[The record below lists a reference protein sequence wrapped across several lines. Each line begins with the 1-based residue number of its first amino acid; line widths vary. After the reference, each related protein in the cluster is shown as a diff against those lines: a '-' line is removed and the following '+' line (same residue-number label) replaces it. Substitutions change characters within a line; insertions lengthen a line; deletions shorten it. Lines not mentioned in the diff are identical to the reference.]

1 MFGCSAQYYGYSP
14 ACVNVCSNVCF
25 GAISGLKFGEESNSP
40 LGCAFSPDT
49 TVCGCVSSFVHVTV
63 APTLTS
69 TGFGE
74 NAVSVRVEEPGTME
88 TLVAAPPPPVAP
100 VGVARLSAPVVA
112 LTVSPES
119 AVRLDSASVVALVLV
134 APPSAAVP
142 PASSVVV
149 TLVPVALTTD
159 KVWFWA
165 PGSVATS
172 VALAAGPAVAFPAVA
187 FAAIGGPLTMSLPFG
202 GTIVPAG

>member
-1 MFGCSAQYYGYSP
+1 
-14 ACVNVCSNVCF
+14 
-25 GAISGLKFGEESNSP
+25 
-40 LGCAFSPDT
+40 
-49 TVCGCVSSFVHVTV
+49 
-63 APTLTS
+63 
-69 TGFGE
+69 
-74 NAVSVRVEEPGTME
+74 ME

-119 AVRLDSASVVALVLV
+119 AVRLDSVPVVALVLV
-134 APPSAAVP
+134 APVSGVP

-149 TLVPVALTTD
+149 TLVVSIAL
-159 KVWFWA
+159 VSLV
-165 PGSVATS
+165 P
-172 VALAAGPAVAFPAVA
+172 VAFPADA